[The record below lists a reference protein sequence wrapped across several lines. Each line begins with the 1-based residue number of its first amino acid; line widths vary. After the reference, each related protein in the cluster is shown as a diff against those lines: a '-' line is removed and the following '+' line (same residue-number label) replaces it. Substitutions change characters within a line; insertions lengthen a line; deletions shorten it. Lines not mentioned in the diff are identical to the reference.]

1 MNWLTI
7 VVIVFLIAE
16 VLIGLKKGFVK
27 MALSLFAMII
37 ALVITSAAGP
47 YVKSRLNEYTS
58 WQTNIQTSIQT
69 SFDGYLEEQVEA
81 MEPEQENEVL
91 DKLPIPEVLTGLLKD
106 NNNSSVYEKLG
117 VDTLTGYVSAYLAN
131 MIMTAIAY
139 VVTFI
144 IALIVL
150 KIIFHFLHLV
160 TRIPGL
166 KQLKY
171 VSAYLA
177 NMIMTAI
184 AYVVT
189 FIIALIV
196 LKIIFHFLHLVTRI
210 PGLKQ
215 LNSVAGGILA
225 LVQGL
230 IFLWILC
237 LVLTAFSN
245 TDWGIQ
251 MMGMIKESSFLSLIY
266 NHNLLLQ
273 LLMEIMMNL

>member
-7 VVIVFLIAE
+7 VV
-16 VLIGLKKGFVK
+16 KKGFVK

-81 MEPEQENEVL
+81 MEPEQENKVL

-117 VDTLTGYVSAYLAN
+117 VVSAYLAN
-131 MIMTAIAY
+131 MIMTAVAY

-144 IALIVL
+144 V
-150 KIIFHFLHLV
+150 F
-160 TRIPGL
+160 
-166 KQLKY
+166 
-171 VSAYLA
+171 
-177 NMIMTAI
+177 
-184 AYVVT
+184 
-189 FIIALIV
+189 LIV

>member
-81 MEPEQENEVL
+81 MEPEQENKVL

-117 VDTLTGYVSAYLAN
+117 VDTLTG
-131 MIMTAIAY
+131 
-139 VVTFI
+139 
-144 IALIVL
+144 
-150 KIIFHFLHLV
+150 
-160 TRIPGL
+160 
-166 KQLKY
+166 Y

>member
-1 MNWLTI
+1 MVDDSSNRISNCGSADW
-7 VVIVFLIAE
+7 V
-16 VLIGLKKGFVK
+16 KKRFCQNGFIPV
-27 MALSLFAMII
+27 II

-81 MEPEQENEVL
+81 MEPEQENKVL

-117 VDTLTGYVSAYLAN
+117 VDTLTG
-131 MIMTAIAY
+131 
-139 VVTFI
+139 
-144 IALIVL
+144 
-150 KIIFHFLHLV
+150 
-160 TRIPGL
+160 
-166 KQLKY
+166 Y